1 MAAMHPI
8 HSQRSRSVF
17 SSSLW
22 LWLLVSLAAHG
33 VALIALSQTTWLLSM
48 GEPGSGTTSGSA
60 IAVELRYAASQQ
72 PADSPS
78 LPKPLS
84 EQAEQRN
91 LPSPSAPEPATVPPV
106 AVPPV
111 ATAVTIKEVE
121 HDLAPSTAAL
131 SPSPAT
137 ADNESRRLP
146 NVPVVATM
154 AEASEPAPKPLKPKP
169 LPEKKSPVS
178 VTKPASHTK
187 PPAAPNPPAAEKKHA
202 TTSMQAKPTNQPL
215 QPTKSDSPPQTDKSE
230 QTTQK
235 NSSASSSP
243 LTQFAEAANKGGPS
257 SASER
262 YTLGSADNPSP
273 HYPSRARQNN
283 WQGRVTL
290 RVTLAPDGRVEQ
302 VDVAESSGYGVLDRA
317 ALATVQQWRF
327 RAGSSETVLVP
338 IRFKLQ

>member
-1 MAAMHPI
+1 MAATHSV

-60 IAVELRYAASQQ
+60 IAVELSYAASQQ

-91 LPSPSAPEPATVPPV
+91 LPSPSAPEPV
-106 AVPPV
+106 AVPPA

-121 HDLAPSTAAL
+121 HDLTPSTTPPL
-131 SPSPAT
+131 PSSAT
-137 ADNESRRLP
+137 TDNESRKLP

-154 AEASEPAPKPLKPKP
+154 AEASEPAPKPLKSKP

-187 PPAAPNPPAAEKKHA
+187 PPAAPKLPAAEKKHA
-202 TTSMQAKPTNQPL
+202 TTSMQTQPTNQPL
-215 QPTKSDSPPQTDKSE
+215 QPAKPDSPPQTDKSKL
-230 QTTQK
+230 TTQK
-235 NSSASSSP
+235 DSSAGTSP
-243 LTQFAEAANKGGPS
+243 LAQSAEATNKGNPS

-327 RAGSSETVLVP
+327 RAGSAETVLVP
-338 IRFKLQ
+338 IRFRLQ

>member
-1 MAAMHPI
+1 MTAMPLV

-33 VALIALSQTTWLLSM
+33 VALIALSHTPWLLSM

-60 IAVELRYAASQQ
+60 IAVELSYAASQQ

-84 EQAEQRN
+84 QQAEQSN
-91 LPSPSAPEPATVPPV
+91 PPPPSAPEPVAAPPAT
-106 AVPPV
+106 
-111 ATAVTIKEVE
+111 TAVTIKEVE
-121 HDLAPSTAAL
+121 HDLVPSTAAL

-137 ADNESRRLP
+137 ADNESRKRP
-146 NVPVVATM
+146 NVPVVATVT
-154 AEASEPAPKPLKPKP
+154 EASEPAPKPLKPKP

-178 VTKPASHTK
+178 AAKPASHIK
-187 PPAAPNPPAAEKKHA
+187 PPAAPKPPAAEKKHA
-202 TTSMQAKPTNQPL
+202 TTSMQAQPTNQPL
-215 QPTKSDSPPQTDKSE
+215 QPAKPDSPPQTDTSK
-230 QTTQK
+230 QTPPK
-235 NSSASSSP
+235 DSSAGSSP
-243 LTQFAEAANKGGPS
+243 LTQSAAAANKGSPS
-257 SASER
+257 SASDR

-290 RVTLAPDGRVEQ
+290 RVTLTPDGRAEK

>member
-48 GEPGSGTTSGSA
+48 GEPGNRTTSGPA
-60 IAVELRYAASQQ
+60 IAVELRYAASHQ

-91 LPSPSAPEPATVPPV
+91 LPSPSAPEPA
-106 AVPPV
+106 AVPPA

-121 HDLAPSTAAL
+121 HDLAPSTVPL
-131 SPSPAT
+131 SSSPAT
-137 ADNESRRLP
+137 VDNESRKLP
-146 NVPVVATM
+146 NLPAVATM
-154 AEASEPAPKPLKPKP
+154 AEASEPASKPLKPKP

-178 VTKPASHTK
+178 AAKPASHTK
-187 PPAAPNPPAAEKKHA
+187 SPAAPKPPAAEKKHA
-202 TTSMQAKPTNQPL
+202 TTSMQAQPTNQPL
-215 QPTKSDSPPQTDKSE
+215 QPAKPDSPPQTDKSE

-235 NSSASSSP
+235 DSSASSSP
-243 LTQFAEAANKGGPS
+243 LTQSAEAATNKGGPS

-262 YTLGSADNPSP
+262 YTLGSADNHSP